1 MMQGFIPGAV
11 SMIVCWDFLVIE
23 ALLLAEINIQLRKK
37 ERKEEG
43 QGGDLEV
50 LSLRTMAQDTLG
62 EWGGNLATITYLF
75 LAYTSMVA
83 YTSKSGEVLS
93 RLVDLPA
100 SLSGNLFTLLMA
112 LLVLLGGTRITD
124 QVNRWLTASMIGLP
138 TIFLGSPSP
147 LPHLLDKRSIHSF
160 IHSYVYRFIGDHRV
174 CGHLVWW
181 WIISNGDIQLGEGSN
196 NNPGDHLLT
205 RVS

>member
-1 MMQGFIPGAV
+1 
-11 SMIVCWDFLVIE
+11 MIWRSC
-23 ALLLAEINIQLRKK
+23 LLGRWPKTPWESG
-37 ERKEEG
+37 EG
-43 QGGDLEV
+43 TWPRSPTFSWL
-50 LSLRTMAQDTLG
+50 
-62 EWGGNLATITYLF
+62 N
-75 LAYTSMVA
+75 TSMVA

-112 LLVLLGGTRITD
+112 LLVLLEGNRITD